1 MERVVIDC
9 GTIRTKEAFHAA
21 LSQALHFP
29 AWYGGNLDAL
39 HDALTE
45 IDEDIQLTLLH
56 FDDMKNCR
64 RGFLRVFTD
73 AVEENLHLTVN
84 FE

>member
-1 MERVVIDC
+1 MKKIRIDC
-9 GTIRTKEAFHAA
+9 TGFSKEDLHCA
-21 LSQALHFP
+21 LAESLNFP
-29 AWYGGNLDAL
+29 EWYGKNLDAL

-45 IDEDIQLTLLH
+45 ISEDVQLTLVH
-56 FDDMKNCR
+56 FDAMQNCR

>member
-1 MERVVIDC
+1 MKEFYIDC
-9 GTIRTKEAFHAA
+9 TGLGKED
-21 LSQALHFP
+21 LHRVLAETLDFP
-29 AWYGGNLDAL
+29 EWYGNNLDAL

-45 IDEDIQLTLLH
+45 IGEDVRLTLVH
-56 FDDMKNCR
+56 FDDMKNCC